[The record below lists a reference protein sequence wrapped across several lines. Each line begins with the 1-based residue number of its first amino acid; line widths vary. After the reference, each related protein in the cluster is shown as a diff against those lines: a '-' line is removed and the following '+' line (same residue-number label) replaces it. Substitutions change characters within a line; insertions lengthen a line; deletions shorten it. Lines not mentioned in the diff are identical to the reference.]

1 MIRFISRAVAKWL
14 LKHGAIS
21 VNEKELYEYGIYS
34 FLFTL
39 TPLFLVL
46 MVSIPLNMAV
56 EGVLLI
62 TPFILLR
69 KFAGGFHF
77 QTPLPC
83 IIVSTVVLLGC
94 LLEIRVI
101 LEYGSFIIHTL
112 LVYASIVPICIL
124 SPIDSENRQLSA
136 KEKSAFHRIAIV
148 LATINAA
155 LYSLL
160 LILRTVEIAI
170 PLGTGMILTA
180 LLQLP
185 CLFEHQKNSNRT
197 R

>member
-1 MIRFISRAVAKWL
+1 MIRFISRAVAEWL

-21 VNEKELYEYGIYS
+21 VNEKELYEYSIYS

-56 EGVLLI
+56 EGILLI
-62 TPFILLR
+62 TPFIFLR

-83 IIVSTVVLLGC
+83 IIVSTLVLLGC
-94 LLEIRVI
+94 LLENRII

-170 PLGTGMILTA
+170 PLVA
-180 LLQLP
+180 VP
-185 CLFEHQKNSNRT
+185 F
-197 R
+197 

>member
-1 MIRFISRAVAKWL
+1 MIRFVSRAVAKWL

-180 LLQLP
+180 LFQLP

>member
-1 MIRFISRAVAKWL
+1 MIRFISRAVAEWL

-21 VNEKELYEYGIYS
+21 VNEKELYEYSIYS
-34 FLFTL
+34 FLSTL

-56 EGVLLI
+56 EGILLI
-62 TPFILLR
+62 TPFIFLR

-83 IIVSTVVLLGC
+83 IIVSTLVLLGC
-94 LLEIRVI
+94 LLENRII

-124 SPIDSENRQLSA
+124 SPIDSKNRQLSA

-170 PLGTGMILTA
+170 PIGTGMILTA

>member
-46 MVSIPLNMAV
+46 MVSIPLNMVV

-83 IIVSTVVLLGC
+83 IIVSTLVLLGC

>member
-1 MIRFISRAVAKWL
+1 MIRFISRAVAEWL

-21 VNEKELYEYGIYS
+21 VNEKELYEYSIYS

>member
-1 MIRFISRAVAKWL
+1 MIRFISRAVAEWL

-21 VNEKELYEYGIYS
+21 VNEKELYEYSIYS

-56 EGVLLI
+56 EGILLI
-62 TPFILLR
+62 TPFIFLR

-83 IIVSTVVLLGC
+83 IIVSTLVLLGC
-94 LLEIRVI
+94 LLENRII

-124 SPIDSENRQLSA
+124 SPIDSKNRQLSA

>member
-1 MIRFISRAVAKWL
+1 MIRFISRAVAEWL

-21 VNEKELYEYGIYS
+21 VNEKELYEYSIYS

-56 EGVLLI
+56 EGILLI
-62 TPFILLR
+62 TPFIFLR

-83 IIVSTVVLLGC
+83 ITVSTLVLLGC
-94 LLEIRVI
+94 LLENRII

>member
-1 MIRFISRAVAKWL
+1 MIRFVSRAVAKWL

-83 IIVSTVVLLGC
+83 IVVSTLVLLGC
-94 LLEIRVI
+94 LLEISVI
-101 LEYGSFIIHTL
+101 LEYGSFIFHTL

>member
-1 MIRFISRAVAKWL
+1 MIRFVSRAVAKWL

-124 SPIDSENRQLSA
+124 SPIDSENRQLTA

>member
-1 MIRFISRAVAKWL
+1 MIRFISRAVAEWL

-21 VNEKELYEYGIYS
+21 VNEKELYEYSIYS

-56 EGVLLI
+56 EGILLI
-62 TPFILLR
+62 TPFIFLR

-83 IIVSTVVLLGC
+83 IIVSTLVLLGC
-94 LLEIRVI
+94 LLENRII

-148 LATINAA
+148 LVTINAA

>member
-1 MIRFISRAVAKWL
+1 MIRFVSRAVAKWL

-56 EGVLLI
+56 KGVLLI

>member
-1 MIRFISRAVAKWL
+1 MIRFVSRAVAKWL

-83 IIVSTVVLLGC
+83 IIVSTLVLLGC
-94 LLEIRVI
+94 LLEISVI
-101 LEYGSFIIHTL
+101 LEYGSFITHTL

>member
-1 MIRFISRAVAKWL
+1 MIRFVSRAVAKWL

-112 LVYASIVPICIL
+112 LYASIVPICIL

>member
-1 MIRFISRAVAKWL
+1 MIRFVSRAVAKWL

-136 KEKSAFHRIAIV
+136 KEKSAFYRIAIV

-170 PLGTGMILTA
+170 PLGTGMILTT

>member
-1 MIRFISRAVAKWL
+1 MIRFVSRAVAKWL

-46 MVSIPLNMAV
+46 MVSVPLNMAV

>member
-1 MIRFISRAVAKWL
+1 MIRFISRAVAEWL

-21 VNEKELYEYGIYS
+21 VNEKELYEYSIYS

-56 EGVLLI
+56 EGILLI
-62 TPFILLR
+62 TPFIFLR

-83 IIVSTVVLLGC
+83 IIVSTLVLLGC
-94 LLEIRVI
+94 LLGNRII

>member
-1 MIRFISRAVAKWL
+1 MIRFISRAVAEWL

-21 VNEKELYEYGIYS
+21 VNEKELYEYSIYS

-56 EGVLLI
+56 EGILLI
-62 TPFILLR
+62 TPFIFLR

-83 IIVSTVVLLGC
+83 IIVSTLVLLGC

>member
-1 MIRFISRAVAKWL
+1 MIRFISRAVAEWL

-21 VNEKELYEYGIYS
+21 VNEKELYEYSIYS

-56 EGVLLI
+56 EGILLI
-62 TPFILLR
+62 TPFIFLR

-83 IIVSTVVLLGC
+83 IIVSTLVLLGC
-94 LLEIRVI
+94 LLENRII

-170 PLGTGMILTA
+170 PLGTAMILTA

>member
-1 MIRFISRAVAKWL
+1 MIRFISRAVAEWL

-21 VNEKELYEYGIYS
+21 VNEKELYEYSIYS

-56 EGVLLI
+56 EGILLI
-62 TPFILLR
+62 TPFIFLR

-83 IIVSTVVLLGC
+83 IIVSTLVLLGC
-94 LLEIRVI
+94 LLENRII

-148 LATINAA
+148 LAPINAA

>member
-1 MIRFISRAVAKWL
+1 MIRFISRAVAEWL

-21 VNEKELYEYGIYS
+21 VNEKGLYEYSIYS

-56 EGVLLI
+56 EGILLI
-62 TPFILLR
+62 TPFIFLR

-83 IIVSTVVLLGC
+83 IIVSTLVLLGC
-94 LLEIRVI
+94 LLENRII

-185 CLFEHQKNSNRT
+185 CLFEHQENSNRT

>member
-1 MIRFISRAVAKWL
+1 MIRFVSRAVAKWL

-124 SPIDSENRQLSA
+124 GPIDSENRQLSA

>member
-21 VNEKELYEYGIYS
+21 VNEKELYEHGIYS

-101 LEYGSFIIHTL
+101 LEYGNFIIHTL

>member
-1 MIRFISRAVAKWL
+1 MIRFISRAVAEWL

-21 VNEKELYEYGIYS
+21 VNEKELYEYSIYS

-56 EGVLLI
+56 EGILLI
-62 TPFILLR
+62 TPFIFLR

-83 IIVSTVVLLGC
+83 IIVSTLVLLGC
-94 LLEIRVI
+94 LLENRII

-136 KEKSAFHRIAIV
+136 KEKSAFHRIAIA

-170 PLGTGMILTA
+170 PIGTGMILTA

>member
-1 MIRFISRAVAKWL
+1 MIRFVSRAVAKWL

-94 LLEIRVI
+94 LLKIRVI

>member
-1 MIRFISRAVAKWL
+1 MIRFISRAVAEWL

-94 LLEIRVI
+94 LLEISVI
-101 LEYGSFIIHTL
+101 LEYGNFIIHTL

>member
-1 MIRFISRAVAKWL
+1 
-14 LKHGAIS
+14 
-21 VNEKELYEYGIYS
+21 
-34 FLFTL
+34 
-39 TPLFLVL
+39 
-46 MVSIPLNMAV
+46 MAV
-56 EGVLLI
+56 EGILLI
-62 TPFILLR
+62 TPFIFLR

-83 IIVSTVVLLGC
+83 IIVSTLVLLGC
-94 LLEIRVI
+94 LLENRII

-180 LLQLP
+180 LLTLETDTNIP
-185 CLFEHQKNSNRT
+185 SVIVFR
-197 R
+197 

>member
-1 MIRFISRAVAKWL
+1 MIRFISRAVAEWL

-83 IIVSTVVLLGC
+83 IIVSTLVLLGC
-94 LLEIRVI
+94 LLEISVI

>member
-1 MIRFISRAVAKWL
+1 MIRFISRAVAEWL

-21 VNEKELYEYGIYS
+21 VNEKELYEYSIYS

-56 EGVLLI
+56 EGILLI
-62 TPFILLR
+62 TPFIFLR

-83 IIVSTVVLLGC
+83 IIVSTLVLLGC
-94 LLEIRVI
+94 LLENRII

-148 LATINAA
+148 RATINAA

>member
-1 MIRFISRAVAKWL
+1 MIRFISRAVAEWL

-21 VNEKELYEYGIYS
+21 VNEKELYEYSIYS

-46 MVSIPLNMAV
+46 MVRIPLNMAV
-56 EGVLLI
+56 EGILLI
-62 TPFILLR
+62 TPFIFLR

-83 IIVSTVVLLGC
+83 IIVSTLVLLGC
-94 LLEIRVI
+94 LLENRII

>member
-1 MIRFISRAVAKWL
+1 MIRFVSRAVAKWL

-170 PLGTGMILTA
+170 PLGTGMILTT

>member
-1 MIRFISRAVAKWL
+1 MIRFISRAVAEWL
-14 LKHGAIS
+14 LKHGAIF
-21 VNEKELYEYGIYS
+21 VNEKELYEYSIYS

-56 EGVLLI
+56 EGILLI
-62 TPFILLR
+62 TPFIFLR

-83 IIVSTVVLLGC
+83 IIVSTLVLLGC
-94 LLEIRVI
+94 LLENRII

-124 SPIDSENRQLSA
+124 SPIDSKNRQLSA

-170 PLGTGMILTA
+170 PIGTGMILTA

>member
-1 MIRFISRAVAKWL
+1 MIRFVSRAVAKWL

-83 IIVSTVVLLGC
+83 ILVSTVVLLGC

>member
-1 MIRFISRAVAKWL
+1 MIRFISRAVAEWL

-21 VNEKELYEYGIYS
+21 VNEKELYEYSIYS

-56 EGVLLI
+56 EGILLI
-62 TPFILLR
+62 TPFIFLR

-83 IIVSTVVLLGC
+83 IIVSTLVLLGC
-94 LLEIRVI
+94 LLENRII

-136 KEKSAFHRIAIV
+136 KEKSAFHRIANV

>member
-1 MIRFISRAVAKWL
+1 MIRFVSRAVAKWL

-21 VNEKELYEYGIYS
+21 VNEKELYEYGRYS

-170 PLGTGMILTA
+170 PLGTGMILTT

>member
-1 MIRFISRAVAKWL
+1 MIRFVSRAVAKWL

>member
-185 CLFEHQKNSNRT
+185 CLFEHQKNSKRT

>member
-1 MIRFISRAVAKWL
+1 MIRFISRAVAEWL

-21 VNEKELYEYGIYS
+21 VNEKELYEYSIYS

-56 EGVLLI
+56 EGILLI
-62 TPFILLR
+62 TPFIFLR

-83 IIVSTVVLLGC
+83 IIVSTLVLLGC
-94 LLEIRVI
+94 LLENRII

-136 KEKSAFHRIAIV
+136 KEKSAFHRIVIV

>member
-1 MIRFISRAVAKWL
+1 MIRFVSRAVAEWL

-21 VNEKELYEYGIYS
+21 VNEKELYEYSIYS

-56 EGVLLI
+56 EGILLI
-62 TPFILLR
+62 TPFIFPR

-83 IIVSTVVLLGC
+83 IIVSTLVLLGC

>member
-1 MIRFISRAVAKWL
+1 MIRFVSRAVAKWL

-34 FLFTL
+34 FPFTL

-101 LEYGSFIIHTL
+101 LQYGSFIIHTL

-148 LATINAA
+148 LAPINAA